1 MISEWDILINEI
13 RNCRKCSLY
22 LSRKNVVPGEGSVNT
37 DIMFIG
43 EAPGS
48 TEDETGRPFVG
59 AAGRLLT
66 QLIESI
72 GLKRDE
78 IYITNIV
85 KCRPPEN
92 RDPSDDEI
100 KMCYPYLVKQIQL
113 IKPRLIVC
121 LGRHSARTL
130 FKESGLKWRSM
141 NSMHG
146 RVYSVKLYGLD
157 LKIIATF
164 HPAAA
169 LYNPGLRKEL
179 EKDFKIIMDI
189 IYEIKGSSEKKTK
202 SLLDFLR

>member
-1 MISEWDILINEI
+1 KD
-13 RNCRKCSLY
+13 
-22 LSRKNVVPGEGSVNT
+22 
-37 DIMFIG
+37 
-43 EAPGS
+43 
-48 TEDETGRPFVG
+48 
-59 AAGRLLT
+59 
-66 QLIESI
+66 
-72 GLKRDE
+72 
-78 IYITNIV
+78 
-85 KCRPPEN
+85 
-92 RDPSDDEI
+92 
-100 KMCYPYLVKQIQL
+100 
-113 IKPRLIVC
+113 
-121 LGRHSARTL
+121 
-130 FKESGLKWRSM
+130 SGLKWRSM